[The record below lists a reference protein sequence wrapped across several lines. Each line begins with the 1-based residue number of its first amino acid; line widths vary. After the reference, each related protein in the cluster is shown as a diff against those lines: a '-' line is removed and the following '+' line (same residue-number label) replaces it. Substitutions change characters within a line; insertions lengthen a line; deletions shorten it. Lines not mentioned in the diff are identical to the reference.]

1 MVIIT
6 ILYQPSHGRIEEIMG
21 EQATALLYNLEQ
33 TPQGKQIKCILIQL
47 GVHIKNIQPKQYLIP
62 LGILSGAEK
71 TTKALFETYTGE
83 GFSEEM
89 LVMKG
94 FSNALLDEFLL
105 RMRKA
110 KIPRIQLKAVL
121 TPSNQKWDSI
131 TLYEELKKEA
141 LSMSNP
147 R

>member
-1 MVIIT
+1 MA
-6 ILYQPSHGRIEEIMG
+6 

-33 TPQGKQIKCILIQL
+33 TSKGNQIKFILIQL
-47 GVHIKNIQPKQYLIP
+47 GVHIKNIQPNQYLIP
-62 LGILSGAEK
+62 LGILSGADKVSEAPSDLYTEK
-71 TTKALFETYTGE
+71 

-110 KIPRIQLKAVL
+110 KLPRIELKAIL
-121 TPSNQKWDSI
+121 TPSNQNWNSL
-131 TLYEELKKEA
+131 TLYEELKKESC
-141 LSMSNP
+141 SMQEVFK
-147 R
+147 

>member
-1 MVIIT
+1 MA
-6 ILYQPSHGRIEEIMG
+6 
-21 EQATALLYNLEQ
+21 EQATALLYNLAQ
-33 TPQGKQIKCILIQL
+33 TQKGNQIKFILIQL
-47 GVHIKNIQPKQYLIP
+47 GVRIKNIQPNQYHIP
-62 LGILSGAEK
+62 LGILSGADK
-71 TTKALFETYTGE
+71 TAQSPSDLYTGE

-110 KIPRIQLKAVL
+110 GIPRIELKAVL
-121 TPSNQKWDSI
+121 TPSNQNWNSL

-141 LSMSNP
+141 LSISNS